1 MPLILCHAPKGG
13 AGTSFVAAH
22 LALALAEAG
31 HDVTAIDFTRQD
43 SLKLYFGLPPIQ
55 PLPDLEGQSEETL
68 KVAGVW
74 LRQGHRLS
82 NAPDFAEAL
91 ANGELP
97 LSGDAYVVADI
108 ASGDVVLRDQLLAHA
123 ALMVVPVAPTAV
135 GLAALTQ
142 VMPGTPLIDLDHTAF
157 VINRLD
163 ETRRFARN
171 AHSFLRELLGGKII
185 GAIHEDEAVNEATA
199 MGQMLPRYAAAAASV
214 ALADMRALANT
225 IAAVC
230 GQPSS
235 EDVAA

>member
-1 MPLILCHAPKGG
+1 MPFILCHAPKGG
-13 AGTSFVAAH
+13 TGTSFLAAH

-43 SLKLYFGLPPIQ
+43 AMKLSFGMAPIQ
-55 PLPDLEGQSEETL
+55 PLPDLESEETL

-74 LRQGHRLS
+74 LKQGHRAS
-82 NAPDFAEAL
+82 NQPDFPAAA

-97 LSGDAYVVADI
+97 LVGEAWVIADV
-108 ASGDVVLRDQLLAHA
+108 ASGDVALRDLLLPHA
-123 ALMVVPVAPTAV
+123 ALMVVPVVPTAL

-142 VMPGTPLIDLDHTAF
+142 VVPGTPLIELDHTAF
-157 VINRLD
+157 IVNRLD

-171 AHSFLRELLGGKII
+171 AHSFLRELLGGKVI
-185 GAIHEDEAVNEATA
+185 GHVHEDEAVNEATA

-214 ALADMRALANT
+214 ALADIRALATT

-230 GQPSS
+230 GQPGAQ
-235 EDVAA
+235 EEAA